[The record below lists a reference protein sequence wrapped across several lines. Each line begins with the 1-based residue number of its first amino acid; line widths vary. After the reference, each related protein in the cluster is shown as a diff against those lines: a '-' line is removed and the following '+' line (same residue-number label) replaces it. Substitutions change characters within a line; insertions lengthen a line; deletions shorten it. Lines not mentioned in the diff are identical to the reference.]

1 MSFST
6 FFKRKVARASNKDK
20 LYSVPIDYFTGRDLV
35 NLNSEFSILIVNTPC
50 NGFGD
55 IVFGMKLYMYMKDF
69 YPNAKVHIAT
79 TQPDSFIKFGVP
91 VEDTIG
97 LRGKRGVQCRRLA
110 SLKSYNPATKR
121 DTVLDT
127 YDIIYVAPLTIDFE
141 INYTDVKKLIPYSNR
156 FNTFFFSE
164 YNDSNYKK
172 FDFPTGIGGK
182 RMGLLFTDTPEG
194 LNRLDILP
202 NPYTIAYVTKTDENL
217 VNCLLA
223 FIKMV
228 TAIQKHNI
236 FDIVMPDGVI
246 TELLELV
253 DKDEVRD
260 SINRYYTDLEIHT
273 RDAPV
278 KYYISSHKKAKKI
291 LRIRADILP
300 VEYKRM
306 MNIFIYS
313 TSPVLIT
320 GDQSITDVLSCCY
333 KNITPYYQIMP
344 WKTDFAKALAKALPQ
359 KYLSSIKT
367 SCGTLDGIKYHP
379 NMSKFIKKHDFRLNA
394 RPKLDAI
401 ASFAIA
407 LKTNDSFGRY
417 LRNYVEEVTTGR
429 KIETIRQKIIS

>member
-1 MSFST
+1 MSYST
-6 FFKRKVARASNKDK
+6 FFKKKVSRVSNKDK
-20 LYSVPIDYFTGRDLV
+20 FYSIPIDYFTGRDLV
-35 NLNSEFSILIVNTPC
+35 DLASEFSILIVNTPC

-55 IVFGMKLYMYMKDF
+55 IVFGMKLYMYLKDF
-69 YPNAKVHIAT
+69 YPNCKVHIAT
-79 TQPDSFIKFGVP
+79 TQPDAFIKFGVP
-91 VEDTIG
+91 SDDVIG

-110 SLKSYNPATKR
+110 SLKPYNPVTGRETA
-121 DTVLDT
+121 LDI

-141 INYTDVKKLIPYSNR
+141 INYTDVKRLIPYSNR

-164 YNDSNYKK
+164 YNDSKYKK
-172 FDFPTGIGGK
+172 FDFPTGIGSK
-182 RMGLLFTDTPEG
+182 RMGLLFTDTPAG
-194 LNRLDILP
+194 LERLDILP

-217 VNCLLA
+217 AKCLLA

-228 TAIQKHNI
+228 TTIQKHNT
-236 FDIVMPDGVI
+236 FDIVMPDAVI
-246 TELLELV
+246 SELLDLV
-253 DKDEVRD
+253 DKEDVRD
-260 SINRYYTDLEIHT
+260 NLNKHYTDLEIHT
-273 RDAPV
+273 KNKPV
-278 KYYISSHKKAKKI
+278 QYYIASHRKSKKV

-306 MNIFIYS
+306 MNIYLYS

-344 WKTDFAKALAKALPQ
+344 WKSDFAKALSKELPQ

-379 NMSKFIKKHDFRLNA
+379 NMSKFIKRNDFRINA

-401 ASFAIA
+401 ASFAIS
-407 LKTNDSFGRY
+407 LKKKDQFGEY
-417 LRNYVEEVTTGR
+417 LRNFVDAVTTGR
-429 KIETIRQKIIS
+429 KVESIRQKIN